1 MNSEL
6 EAIKKDEL
14 VERLSGGSIPAKY
27 DRPAFKNLVA
37 ETLREVGPTIAKA
50 MVGALRDDGDVSLE
64 ELWNT
69 VSQLREVQE
78 RFVEAARQIDSMA
91 VLFVRSKF
99 ENNTYIGTEILRVSL
114 EAELKKMDPYKLLQ
128 HMRGES
134 DE

>member
-6 EAIKKDEL
+6 ETIKKDEL
-14 VERLSGGSIPAKY
+14 VERLSGGSIPVKY

-50 MVGALRDDGDVSLE
+50 MVGALKDDGDVSLE

-69 VSQLREVQE
+69 VSELREVQE
-78 RFVEAARQIDSMA
+78 RFVEASRQIDSMA

-128 HMRGES
+128 HMKGES

>member
-14 VERLSGGSIPAKY
+14 VERLSGGSIPTKY
-27 DRPAFKNLVA
+27 DRQAFKDLVA
-37 ETLREVGPTIAKA
+37 ETLREVGPTIAKT
-50 MVGALRDDGDVSLE
+50 MVAALRDDGDTSLE

-69 VSQLREVQE
+69 VSELREVQE
-78 RFVEAARQIDSMA
+78 RFVQASRQIDTMA

-99 ENNTYIGTEILRVSL
+99 ENNTYIGKEILRVSL
-114 EAELKKMDPYKLLQ
+114 EAELKKMDPHKLLQ
-128 HMRGES
+128 HMKGGS

>member
-6 EAIKKDEL
+6 ETIENDEL
-14 VERLSGGSIPAKY
+14 VEKLSAGSIPAKY
-27 DRPAFKNLVA
+27 DRPAFKKLVA
-37 ETLREVGPTIAKA
+37 ETLREVGPTIAKS
-50 MVGALRDDGDVSLE
+50 MVDALRDDGDTSLE

-78 RFVEAARQIDSMA
+78 RFVQASRQIDAMA

-114 EAELKKMDPYKLLQ
+114 EAELKKMDPYKLLL

-134 DE
+134 DT

>member
-6 EAIKKDEL
+6 ETIKKDEL
-14 VERLSGGSIPAKY
+14 VERLSGGSIPVKY

-50 MVGALRDDGDVSLE
+50 MVGALKDDGDVSLE

-69 VSQLREVQE
+69 VSELREVQE
-78 RFVEAARQIDSMA
+78 RFVEASRQIDSMA

-99 ENNTYIGTEILRVSL
+99 ENNTYIGTEILKVSL
-114 EAELKKMDPYKLLQ
+114 ETELKKMDPHKLLQ